1 MRNEELGEAPRGRLC
16 GLGKREARR
25 GRELR
30 DSMPLHLL
38 ITYYKTVGA
47 GLSRDPRK
55 LTLFPRITPTT
66 SQLSYRKIPHSSFF
80 IPHWRPWAPTPLCA
94 FVPLC
99 LCAFSQFL
107 IGGERGIRT
116 PGTLRYN
123 GFQDRRIRPLCH
135 LSFWVGQ
142 ECPLLSLCS
151 WRSWRE
157 KRRAGEG
164 RRISQRARRDA
175 KGERRAGRANEE

>member
-99 LCAFSQFL
+99 LLPIPNWRRERDSNPRYLAVQRFSRPPHSTTLPSLLLGGTGMSPPFFVFL
-107 IGGERGIRT
+107 AILAREKARRGGEKD
-116 PGTLRYN
+116 L
-123 GFQDRRIRPLCH
+123 
-135 LSFWVGQ
+135 
-142 ECPLLSLCS
+142 
-151 WRSWRE
+151 
-157 KRRAGEG
+157 
-164 RRISQRARRDA
+164 A
-175 KGERRAGRANEE
+175 KSAERRKGGEARGARQ